1 MEMCDDDTIDQCS
14 KLKPKKKSLCR
25 LLMQKKTKVG
35 CLSTESEEIN
45 LQENVQNNWPIKQK
59 DAKEELLSVS
69 SPVKKIGNIAKAGD
83 NQNKDTTQE
92 INEIHRLGSPKD
104 FSNST
109 KLSLCCAM
117 TESSRSLNHQLSANY
132 HRSNSTDKSNQ
143 NERNVIVAAVSEAE
157 IVSRKM
163 QSVNKASSVDETRLS
178 AARLREISSEL
189 NHQENSS
196 QSVPVSR
203 QPSLRISQSPSPSE
217 ISSCDSSPPMQM
229 SSHARLRR
237 RLLSQ
242 RRSAD
247 NLLISSTSCPSPSLR
262 HSSPDSSRSAPEPL
276 RGYKKRSSSHDTM
289 LPPQQDGKDKKLSIP
304 SRGSHGNLNP
314 ENGAVRGIVASMD
327 SLARHSLLAAQVLHL
342 IPTTKAR
349 ERNFLHG
356 RIAATSLLGLVE
368 LERTLPQRELRIF
381 VGTWNMNGQAPP
393 PQLNDFMLP
402 DDLEHVPDV
411 IAVGTQESFSER
423 FEWEVSIQETV
434 GPSHLLL
441 HSATLGTLHLAIY
454 IRRDLLWFCS
464 DRIRNES
471 VLERVGEERMML
483 KLIRKRKKKWLVHR
497 LRRNCLW
504 KNALKGMVDRRRFLG
519 RKRYQIIEDIKIYGS
534 YAETKK
540 KAENRKDWNAEFA
553 VKDLPLGRTLCM
565 NEYIVAEEA
574 SFSVRPGTAFKTKG
588 AVAIAFMLFGT
599 SYLFITSHLTA
610 HLDKVKERIQD
621 VRRIVRSLDLPKQLP
636 VRHKSKD
643 VTQNFDCVFWCGD
656 LNFRLSQPR
665 DEVVQW
671 VAEQRFPLPQPLS
684 LQSDQL
690 RNSRIEG
697 SVFREFE
704 EGPITFPPTYKYDPG
719 TQRFDTSHKQRAP
732 AYTDRIL
739 FKSKST
745 SHRRDSAG
753 STSGGPL
760 ECLMYT
766 SVPSICTSDHKPVWG
781 LYRSTVRPGIDTIP
795 LAAGLFN
802 REVYLEG
809 IKRRAAA
816 MDKRKG
822 TSTICSLQ

>member
-1 MEMCDDDTIDQCS
+1 MEMSDDDATDVQDQCS

-35 CLSTESEEIN
+35 CLSAESEEIS
-45 LQENVQNNWPIKQK
+45 LQEDVQNNSPLNQK
-59 DAKEELLSVS
+59 DAKNDVGNTVESVI
-69 SPVKKIGNIAKAGD
+69 SPVKKTSSIAKLGES
-83 NQNKDTTQE
+83 QNKDVTKEVQE
-92 INEIHRLGSPKD
+92 THHLGSPRD

-117 TESSRSLNHQLSANY
+117 TESSRSLDHQHSSDY
-132 HRSNSTDKSNQ
+132 HRSNSTERSDQ
-143 NERNVIVAAVSEAE
+143 NHQSVTVPASSDIQDVYKV
-157 IVSRKM
+157 M
-163 QSVNKASSVDETRLS
+163 QSVNKASSIDETHLS
-178 AARLREISSEL
+178 SAHSREAGSDSHL
-189 NHQENSS
+189 QENIS

-217 ISSCDSSPPMQM
+217 VSSCDSSPMQM
-229 SSHARLRR
+229 SSQAQLRR

-247 NLLISSTSCPSPSLR
+247 NLLMSSTSCRSPSLR
-262 HSSPDSSRSAPEPL
+262 HSSPESSQSTPDPI
-276 RGYKKRSSSHDTM
+276 RGYKTRSSSHDTM
-289 LPPQQDGKDKKLSIP
+289 LPPYWDGKDKRVSIP
-304 SRGSHGNLNP
+304 SRGSHGNLAP
-314 ENGAVRGIVASMD
+314 ENGAIHGIVASMD
-327 SLARHSLLAAQVLHL
+327 SLARNSLLAAQVLHL

-411 IAVGTQESFSER
+411 IAIGTQESFSER

-441 HSATLGTLHLAIY
+441 HSSSLGTIHLAIF

-464 DRIRNES
+464 
-471 VLERVGEERMML
+471 
-483 KLIRKRKKKWLVHR
+483 
-497 LRRNCLW
+497 
-504 KNALKGMVDRRRFLG
+504 
-519 RKRYQIIEDIKIYGS
+519 
-534 YAETKK
+534 
-540 KAENRKDWNAEFA
+540 
-553 VKDLPLGRTLCM
+553 
-565 NEYIVAEEA
+565 VAEDS

-588 AVAIAFMLFGT
+588 AVAIGFMLFGT
-599 SYLFITSHLTA
+599 SYLFITAHLTA
-610 HLDKVKERIQD
+610 HLGKVKERIQD

-643 VTQNFDCVFWCGD
+643 VTQNFDCIFWCGD

-671 VAEQRFPLPQPLS
+671 VAEQRFPVPQPLT

-690 RNSRIEG
+690 CNSRSE
-697 SVFREFE
+697 
-704 EGPITFPPTYKYDPG
+704 
-719 TQRFDTSHKQRAP
+719 
-732 AYTDRIL
+732 
-739 FKSKST
+739 
-745 SHRRDSAG
+745 
-753 STSGGPL
+753 
-760 ECLMYT
+760 
-766 SVPSICTSDHKPVWG
+766 
-781 LYRSTVRPGIDTIP
+781 
-795 LAAGLFN
+795 
-802 REVYLEG
+802 
-809 IKRRAAA
+809 
-816 MDKRKG
+816 
-822 TSTICSLQ
+822 